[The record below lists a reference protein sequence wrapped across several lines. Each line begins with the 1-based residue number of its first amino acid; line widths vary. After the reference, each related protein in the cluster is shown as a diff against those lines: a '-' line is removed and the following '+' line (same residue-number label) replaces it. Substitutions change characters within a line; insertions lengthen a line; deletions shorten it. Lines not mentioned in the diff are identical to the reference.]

1 MTGKWIQARLK
12 NKYYLLWFYR
22 YKKLETNK
30 SGSTTNAK
38 HLPMSKS
45 NRRKFLSTMTAITV
59 GSTAI
64 GMPISSKPKKYGIS
78 HQVYFWL
85 KNPESEEDRQKL
97 VEGIKTLGK
106 IKTVREMHIGIVAA
120 TEKRSVI
127 DESWGVSELLFF
139 DDIAG
144 EAQYQTDLIHVNFV
158 KNYSH
163 LWSKVVVYNA
173 AIV

>member
-1 MTGKWIQARLK
+1 
-12 NKYYLLWFYR
+12 
-22 YKKLETNK
+22 
-30 SGSTTNAK
+30 
-38 HLPMSKS
+38 MSKS
-45 NRRKFLSTMTAITV
+45 NRRKFLSTMAVITAGT
-59 GSTAI
+59 GAMA
-64 GMPISSKPKKYGIS
+64 MPISTSSKKYGIS

-97 VEGIKTLGK
+97 IEGIKTLGK
-106 IKTVREMHIGIVAA
+106 IKTVRGIHIGIVAK

-144 EAQYQTDLIHVNFV
+144 EAQYQTDIIHEDFV

-173 AIV
+173 VIV

>member
-1 MTGKWIQARLK
+1 MA
-12 NKYYLLWFYR
+12 
-22 YKKLETNK
+22 
-30 SGSTTNAK
+30 
-38 HLPMSKS
+38 
-45 NRRKFLSTMTAITV
+45 AITV

-85 KNPESEEDRQKL
+85 KKPDSEKDRQEL
-97 VEGIKTLGK
+97 IEGIKTLGK
-106 IKTVREMHIGIVAA
+106 IKTVREIHIGIVAA

-139 DDIAG
+139 DDLAG
-144 EAQYQTDLIHVNFV
+144 EAKYQVDSIHADFV
-158 KNYSH
+158 KNCSH

-173 AIV
+173 ALV